1 LGHRRIATIE
11 SLKVVQCD
19 QTSFLVTSMMLRS
32 EEVKR
37 PFKAV
42 SFLLTSEVQHVNR
55 IDCSFGIV
63 SARWRGLGILSLA
76 RL

>member
-1 LGHRRIATIE
+1 MIRHP
-11 SLKVVQCD
+11 
-19 QTSFLVTSMMLRS
+19 FLVTSMMLRS

-76 RL
+76 RLTRSSHAVLILIFRRV